1 VTIDTTKIPEF
12 SAPAEVFKT
21 AQESEI
27 QTVTG
32 AAELPSITDIEAFDG
47 ENDEPATVTKTLP
60 DNGKFVLKENM
71 FKARGAPKIEG
82 RLYEIDAFK
91 ILEDPNIDTWI
102 MISFCIP
109 ETTRH
114 NKELSA
120 FHIVDAVTLDPNR
133 TEDNDIDDEPKPE
146 PDTSTEVEP
155 VAGAFKPCGSN

>member
-1 VTIDTTKIPEF
+1 
-12 SAPAEVFKT
+12 
-21 AQESEI
+21 
-27 QTVTG
+27 
-32 AAELPSITDIEAFDG
+32 
-47 ENDEPATVTKTLP
+47 
-60 DNGKFVLKENM
+60 
-71 FKARGAPKIEG
+71 
-82 RLYEIDAFK
+82 
-91 ILEDPNIDTWI
+91 